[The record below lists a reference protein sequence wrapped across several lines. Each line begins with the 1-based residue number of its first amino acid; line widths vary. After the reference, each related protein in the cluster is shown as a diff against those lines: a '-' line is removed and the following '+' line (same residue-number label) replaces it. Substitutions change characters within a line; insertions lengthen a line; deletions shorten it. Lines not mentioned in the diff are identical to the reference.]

1 MGRMFVW
8 EQKYLSLCTVL
19 GNGGIAWHLSPAY
32 LQILS
37 FLYLI
42 KSKCILQNMALFFHN
57 SHPLT
62 SPEILKLPEYLKLN
76 DQCKQNCREQ
86 EAIYFGKDIF
96 LR

>member
-1 MGRMFVW
+1 
-8 EQKYLSLCTVL
+8 
-19 GNGGIAWHLSPAY
+19 
-32 LQILS
+32 
-37 FLYLI
+37 
-42 KSKCILQNMALFFHN
+42 MALFFHN